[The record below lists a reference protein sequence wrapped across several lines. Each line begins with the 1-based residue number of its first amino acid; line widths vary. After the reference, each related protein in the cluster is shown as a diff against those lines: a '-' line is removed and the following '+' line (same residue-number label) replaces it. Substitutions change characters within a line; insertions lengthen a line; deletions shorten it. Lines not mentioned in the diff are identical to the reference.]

1 MGEVEIVAKKQ
12 QIPYSPAAMANNDT
26 KTEVIPRRTIRGSK
40 SDHDALLDEIRSHVE
55 VPDDYHPVL
64 AVAIIANNP
73 RMPVNL
79 QMKGHE
85 FVASYL
91 FRKLKPAEAPA
102 ANAGEIPAARL
113 IIEEAPEGMAPNVIR
128 NVDEDGNIIDDA

>member
-1 MGEVEIVAKKQ
+1 
-12 QIPYSPAAMANNDT
+12 MANNDT

-40 SDHDALLDEIRSHVE
+40 SDHEALLDEIRSHVD

-73 RMPVNL
+73 RLPVNL

-102 ANAGEIPAARL
+102 ANAGMIPTARL
-113 IIEEAPEGMAPNVIR
+113 IIEEAPEGLAPNVIQ
-128 NVDEDGNIIDDA
+128 NDGEDPDA